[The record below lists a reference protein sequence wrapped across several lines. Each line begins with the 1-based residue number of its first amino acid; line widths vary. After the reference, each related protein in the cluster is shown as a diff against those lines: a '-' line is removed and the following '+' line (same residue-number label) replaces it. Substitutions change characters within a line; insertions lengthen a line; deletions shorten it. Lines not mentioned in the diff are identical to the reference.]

1 MRDCGRDLGRL
12 IHAGQLV
19 QPWAVVA
26 QGPLDIM
33 DHVTSALPFMVARTF
48 VVHIPKSPLNRVR
61 SGTIRREPSHGKAGV
76 VSPPLLDGF
85 GFMNTGVIHHDR
97 ETGALGRWGGPLQEM
112 QAVTKERIGF
122 AGAKAVT

>member
-1 MRDCGRDLGRL
+1 MRRFSQTLGEVPYTNRYRSASSGDSSHGCSKSECIRFVHSRGYLLLVCSSEVRDCGRDLGRL

-61 SGTIRREPSHGKAGV
+61 SGTIRR
-76 VSPPLLDGF
+76 
-85 GFMNTGVIHHDR
+85 
-97 ETGALGRWGGPLQEM
+97 
-112 QAVTKERIGF
+112 
-122 AGAKAVT
+122 